1 MGFSRAYSWADW
13 QTPDK
18 VRQEIVRNTRSNHHI
33 KSSSKYSHLRFLVW
47 HLPIKLQEWQ
57 CSVLQSGASVAGR
70 LQHCSTAGWARSR
83 CDSIVSPVSSCPI
96 SLPILPTAHPSS
108 PSTQLN
114 EIHIFFPGPDSASA
128 LLLCTELVHLH
139 PPSPSL
145 HLPAIS
151 AWSSG
156 AIPREYHIRCHNT
169 RQIVQQCGEGHT
181 FNIWLHTF
189 TYFLMYTL

>member
-1 MGFSRAYSWADW
+1 MGRFSSITKIETSGFKTCAN
-13 QTPDK
+13 K
-18 VRQEIVRNTRSNHHI
+18 RNTEQPQPTRQNVYNSAV
-33 KSSSKYSHLRFLVW
+33 YCR
-47 HLPIKLQEWQ
+47 
-57 CSVLQSGASVAGR
+57 VAPLLLGG
-70 LQHCSTAGWARSR
+70 CSTAGWATGQGPGVTLLYLRYPR
-83 CDSIVSPVSSCPI
+83 ATYHCPYCPSI
-96 SLPILPTAHPSS
+96 LA
-108 PSTQLN
+108 QLN
-114 EIHIFFPGPDSASA
+114 EVHIFFPVPDSASA

-181 FNIWLHTF
+181 FNT
-189 TYFLMYTL
+189 